1 MLYKFKN
8 FLLLCVVVY
17 SFAYAQERITNF
29 ESQITVNVDGS
40 MSVQETISVY
50 GAGQNIKHG
59 IMREFPTKYSQSAF
73 AVYHVDF
80 EVVNILQDGKKA
92 EYLVRDVANGKKIFI
107 GAKDRLLSLGNHTY
121 QITYTTNRQLGFFKD
136 HDELY
141 WNVTGNGWRFPIE
154 KATAKV
160 ILPSNI
166 PKNSITTVA
175 YTGYQGERSNNY
187 RKAIEDNIVFFYT
200 TAPLL
205 PQQGLTIAIA
215 WPKGFITEPSSWQKL
230 YWFIRDNF
238 SSLWMMLG
246 LLLLLLFYGISWWLL
261 KRADKQ
267 GTVIPLFHPP
277 KDMAPSAVGFIQNFE
292 FHDSLLAGD
301 IVDLAV
307 HGYITISHT
316 KDQYTLKRTDKKIDS
331 EASTTDS
338 YYARLLQ
345 VLFLDGPEVSIQKG
359 SRSIMNQAI
368 ARAQI
373 YCQNFE
379 KYIAR
384 QKTANIFVTGIIF
397 CAFWLAILWML
408 QYFAF
413 EEYFIAL
420 ALCFVGSGWF
430 VFKFIRSYNPSGR
443 KLKDEIDGFK
453 MYLTTAE
460 TERMKVVGTPPTK
473 TPQLYERF
481 LPYAMALGVEEN
493 WSRQF
498 APIFKRLE
506 EEGHAYI
513 PLWYSGQMFAVNDF
527 SQEFASSLNSAIASA
542 SSTPGSSSGFGRGG
556 GSGGGGGG
564 GGGGGW

>member
-1 MLYKFKN
+1 MINKSRAY
-8 FLLLCVVVY
+8 LLFFCLA
-17 SFAYAQERITNF
+17 SLHAFAQERITLF
-29 ESQITVNVDGS
+29 DSQITVNIDGS
-40 MSVQETISVY
+40 MLVTETIAVRST
-50 GAGQNIKHG
+50 GFQIKHG
-59 IMREFPTKYSQSAF
+59 IIREFPTKYQQGIFSRHQ
-73 AVYHVDF
+73 VDF
-80 EVVNILQDGKKA
+80 EVATVLQDGKQAHYVAK
-92 EYLVRDVANGKKIFI
+92 DVANGKKIFI
-107 GAKDRLLSLGNHTY
+107 GSPDILLLPGNHTY
-121 QITYTTNRQLGFFKD
+121 QISYTTNRQLGFFKD

-154 KATAKV
+154 KVSAKI
-160 ILPSNI
+160 ILPANI
-166 PKNSITTVA
+166 PKDSIAATA
-175 YTGYQGERSNNY
+175 YTGYQGEHDKDYRQVIESNAVYFN
-187 RKAIEDNIVFFYT
+187 T
-200 TAPLL
+200 TKPLL
-205 PQQGLTIAIA
+205 PRQGLTIAVSWSKGLIA
-215 WPKGFITEPSSWQKL
+215 EPSSLQKF

-246 LLLLLLFYGISWWLL
+246 LLLLFIFYGISWLLL

-307 HGYITISHT
+307 QGYITISHS
-316 KDQYTLKRTDKKIDS
+316 KDQYTLKRTDKKIEPQTS
-331 EASTTDS
+331 TDS
-338 YYARLLQ
+338 YYSGLLK
-345 VLFLDGPEVSIQKG
+345 VLFLDGPEVAIQKG
-359 SRSIMNQAI
+359 NRLIMNRAI
-368 ARAQI
+368 ERAQL

-379 KYIAR
+379 KHIAR
-384 QKTANIFVTGIIF
+384 QKTANVFTAGVIF
-397 CAFWLAILWML
+397 CAIWLAILWLL

-420 ALCFVGSGWF
+420 AVSFIASGWF

-443 KLKDEIDGFK
+443 KLKDAIDGFK

-481 LPYAMALGVEEN
+481 LPYAMALGVEEQ

-506 EEGHAYI
+506 QEGHPYI
-513 PLWYSGQMFAVNDF
+513 PLWYSGRMFAINEF
-527 SQEFASSLNSAIASA
+527 SNEFSSSLNSAISS
-542 SSTPGSSSGFGRGG
+542 SSTIPGDSSGFGRGG
-556 GSGGGGGG
+556 SSGGGGGG